1 MYARNCLPGIA
12 VRVAGVLAALALV
25 GMATGPAHGQGEGE
39 AGHMHG
45 PDGRHIAAPGAGGGG
60 SSSILSH
67 HDLKITDSK
76 GAVVKGCEVHSS
88 IHPKGKPADVIHQE
102 ANVFEPENG
111 VYGSHMTYKTPGE
124 YVLVEKVTLPDKQQ
138 MTVEFPV
145 WVPDPAGGHAE
156 RGTSL
161 WLYAL
166 GGAAVLLLV
175 GGAYAAGR
183 GSARRG
189 QAALWLL
196 CAGVSLAGLAGLS
209 GAAGA
214 QAEEEGHMHGPDGRH
229 IAVPGAG
236 GRSGPQLRAFPTADG
251 KESAVQTHGAYR
263 FELSIENE
271 EMKPDPDLVVL
282 MPEVVQSVGVTVAE
296 AREQAAAGGIAT
308 TGQVR
313 PNPDRAV
320 TVNSHV
326 AGRLVR
332 VGVTPGQDVGA
343 GHVVAVIDSAEI
355 AEAQAA
361 LQRGRADLL
370 QAEAASSRARAQ
382 VAEEEAELAGARAD
396 ADASRSR
403 AETAR
408 KALARQKELAEA
420 GAFSQGPVEAARS
433 AVAEAEGELRQAQ
446 TALATLEAQYRRL
459 EQGAKEGLV
468 ARKEAEAAQ
477 SAAAQGRTRVNTAE
491 RQLQIAQAA
500 LAREERIQREGLRNA
515 REVQQ
520 AQGDYDAARLA
531 VRSAEAVVTAQSRAV
546 QGARSGA
553 REAATS
559 TERAN
564 TAIRAAL
571 NTLRVLGARPSGGSQ
586 VTLTTPIGGE
596 VGSRPV
602 NVGQSVAAGEVLAT
616 VLNTDTVWVESD
628 VFEKDLAR
636 VRIGQKVLVTA
647 DALPNRT
654 FPGTVNYVGAEVD
667 PQTRAVRIR
676 TVVPNPGEL
685 LKPNMFVRALIGTG
699 GGEGTVTVPAEAVQE
714 DGAAQIVFIEE
725 APGQYRRRAV
735 KVGAKLGGQV
745 AVQSGL
751 LPGEKVV
758 TNGAYQLL
766 AKAKGG

>member
-1 MYARNCLPGIA
+1 MYRRNWLPLITA
-12 VRVAGVLAALALV
+12 IALAGGV
-25 GMATGPAHGQGEGE
+25 PDAAYAQEE

-45 PDGRHIAAPGAGGGG
+45 PDGRHIAAPSAGGGG
-60 SSSILSH
+60 ANSILSH

-76 GAVVKGCEVHSS
+76 GAVEKGCEVHSS
-88 IHPKGKPADVIHQE
+88 IHPKGNPADVIHRE

-111 VYGSHMTYKTPGE
+111 VYGSHMTYKSPGE

-145 WVPDPAGGHAE
+145 WVPDPAGGHADH
-156 RGTSL
+156 GTSP
-161 WLYAL
+161 WLYIL
-166 GGAAVLLLV
+166 GGAVVLLLV
-175 GGAYAAGR
+175 SGAYAVGR
-183 GSARRG
+183 RSASRG
-189 QAALWLL
+189 QAALLLL
-196 CAGVSLAGLAGLS
+196 CAGVAFAST
-209 GAAGA
+209 AGA
-214 QAEEEGHMHGPDGRH
+214 QGEGEAGHMHGPDGRH
-229 IAVPGAG
+229 IAMPGAG
-236 GRSGPQLRAFPTADG
+236 GGGGPQLRAYPTPDG
-251 KESAVQTHGAYR
+251 KESAVQTRGAYR

-271 EMKPDPDLVVL
+271 ELKPDPDLVVL
-282 MPEVVQSVGVTVAE
+282 TPEVVQSVGVTVVE

-320 TVNSHV
+320 TVNSRV
-326 AGRLVR
+326 AGRVVR
-332 VGVTPGQDVGA
+332 VGVTPGQDIGA

-370 QAEAASSRARAQ
+370 QAQAASSRARAQ
-382 VAEEEAELAGARAD
+382 VAEEQAELARARAD
-396 ADASRSR
+396 ADAAGGR

-408 KALARQKELAEA
+408 KALARQRELAEA

-433 AVAEAEGELRQAQ
+433 AVAEVEGELRQAQ
-446 TALATLEAQYRRL
+446 TGLATLEAQSRRL

-491 RQLQIAQAA
+491 RQVQIAQAA

-520 AQGDYDAARLA
+520 AQGDYDAALLA
-531 VRSAEAVVTAQSRAV
+531 VRSAEAVVSAQSRAV
-546 QGARSGA
+546 QAARSGA
-553 REAATS
+553 QEVGTS
-559 TERAN
+559 VQRAN
-564 TAIRAAL
+564 TTIRSAL
-571 NTLRVLGARPSGGSQ
+571 NTLRVLGARPGGGSQ

-596 VGSRPV
+596 VESRPV

-616 VLNTDTVWVESD
+616 VLNTDTVWVVSD

-636 VRIGQKVLVTA
+636 VRVGQKVVVTA

-685 LKPNMFVRALIGTG
+685 LKPNMFVRALIGTEA
-699 GGEGTVTVPAEAVQE
+699 GEGRVTVPAEAVQE
-714 DGAAQIVFIEE
+714 DGAATFVFVEE
-725 APGQYRRRAV
+725 EPGQYRKRAV